1 VKRRS
6 KVLLVVAVVGVIAIA
21 MVVRSCNYTRFE
33 SACTGIETGS
43 SLDDARERLVAAGG
57 KWVAFVQNE
66 HQWIRV
72 RWSFTHQNCGV
83 TVDSKNRVVS
93 VRHSDVW
100 DLL

>member
-1 VKRRS
+1 MKRRS
-6 KVLLVVAVVGVIAIA
+6 KVLIVGVVGVIAIA
-21 MVVRSCNYTRFE
+21 LFVRSCNYSRFE
-33 SACTGIETGS
+33 DACTGIETGS
-43 SLDDARERLVAAGG
+43 SLDDARERLEAAGG
-57 KWVAFVQNE
+57 KWVAFVADE

-72 RWSFTHQNCGV
+72 RWSFKHQNCGV